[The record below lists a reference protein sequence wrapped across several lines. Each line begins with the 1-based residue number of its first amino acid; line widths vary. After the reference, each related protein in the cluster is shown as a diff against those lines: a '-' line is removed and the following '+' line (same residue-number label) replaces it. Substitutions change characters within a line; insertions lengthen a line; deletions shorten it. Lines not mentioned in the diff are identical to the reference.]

1 MPASRTDTRPDPRRK
16 WALVVVLLAAFMD
29 LLDSTIVNVAIPPIQ
44 SDIGASFAQVQ
55 WIVAAYLLSFAV
67 LLVTGGRLG
76 DIYGRRRL
84 FLIGVAG
91 FTVASTLCGLASSPE
106 LLISARALQG
116 LTAALMVPQVLS
128 IVTAM
133 FPPAERGAALGAFGG
148 LAGLAT
154 VGGPILGAVLT
165 DLDLFGWGWRTIFLI
180 NVPVGIFTFIAAVIV
195 VRESRSERPLRL
207 DLAGVLLLVVG
218 MLLLLVP
225 LVEGRESDWPVWTF
239 ASMALALV
247 VLAVLVRQQRG
258 RAAANKSPLIA
269 MNLFRLRS
277 FSAGLAANLIF
288 FTLVTGYFL
297 VFTLYLQA
305 GLGYSVLKAG
315 LTGIPWSFGTSFAA
329 AISATVLTKKL
340 GRSVLVIGAV
350 LLAAGFAGI
359 LLTTELAGTDVT
371 PWQLLPALLVGGIGM
386 GMIVA
391 PILDFILADV
401 PTDDAG
407 SGSGLVNA
415 VQQVGGAIGIAVI
428 GVVFFSSLS
437 QAAGPQVTAVAP
449 QLRAE
454 LQQSGVPADTQES
467 IIAGVRQCFQDRID
481 EYGGPEPESCRQA
494 GSVSPAAGAAIG
506 EAAEQARGET
516 FAAALR
522 WALGAIIALVLMTLL
537 LITRLPR
544 TAHSHEE
551 ALLAAADD
559 DSSSGRTVATH

>member
-1 MPASRTDTRPDPRRK
+1 MTATRSATPPDSRRK
-16 WALVVVLLAAFMD
+16 WALIVVLLAAFMD
-29 LLDSTIVNVAIPPIQ
+29 LLDSTIVNVAIPSIQ

-55 WIVAAYLLSFAV
+55 WIIAAYLLSFAV

-76 DIYGRRRL
+76 DIFGRRRL
-84 FLIGVAG
+84 FLIGVTS
-91 FTVASTLCGLASSPE
+91 FTLASALCGLASNPE
-106 LLISARALQG
+106 LLIAARGLQG
-116 LTAALMVPQVLS
+116 LAAALMVPQVLS
-128 IVTAM
+128 IVTAT

-165 DLDLFGWGWRTIFLI
+165 DLDLFGWQWRTIFLI
-180 NVPVGIFTFIAAVIV
+180 NVPVGILTLVAAFVV

-207 DLAGVLLLVVG
+207 DLVGVVLLAAG

-225 LVEGRESDWPVWTF
+225 LVEGRERGWPAWTF
-239 ASMALALV
+239 ISMALAVV
-247 VLAVLVRQQRG
+247 VLLVLVRQQRARSARDG
-258 RAAANKSPLIA
+258 SPLIA

-277 FSAGLAANLIF
+277 FSAGLSANLIF

-297 VFTLYLQA
+297 IFTLYLQA

-329 AISATVLTKKL
+329 AISATVLTKRL
-340 GRSVLVIGAV
+340 GRKVLVIGAV

-359 LLTTELAGTDVT
+359 GLTTELAGTDVT

-391 PILDFILADV
+391 PILDFILAEV

-428 GVVFFSSLS
+428 GVIFFSSLS
-437 QAAGPQVTAVAP
+437 HAAGPQVTAVAP
-449 QLRAE
+449 ELRAQ
-454 LQQSGVPADTQES
+454 LQQEGVPAETQDR
-467 IIAGVRQCFQDRID
+467 IIAGVRQCFEDRID
-481 EYGGPEPESCRQA
+481 NYGGPEPQSCRQSDA
-494 GSVSPAAGAAIG
+494 ASPAAATAIG
-506 EAAEQARGET
+506 SAANEARGET
-516 FAAALR
+516 FTVALR
-522 WALGAIIALVLMTLL
+522 WSLGAIIALVLVTLL

-544 TAHSHEE
+544 EAHNHEE
-551 ALLAAADD
+551 ALLAEADD
-559 DSSSGRTVATH
+559 DAATGAIATR